1 MTNILVEDLSA
12 VKKKVTFEIPQEKV
26 SELMDAEFRD
36 LKKTVQIKGFRKG
49 KVPLN
54 ILRAY
59 FKSQVEDEA
68 KKKLIEE
75 TFQPGLDEKKINLVS
90 VVKLEPEAI
99 AAGTPFKYTA
109 EIEVTPPI
117 EVKGY
122 KELSLTKYKREVKEE
137 QVNERLERLRERQ
150 ARLTPIPEGRGVTPG
165 DYLVADIK
173 AEVDGQPIPALTVT
187 DYHMELGR
195 EFYLNG
201 FDAKVEGMKPGE
213 SADLS
218 FDLPED
224 FPRKE
229 VAGKSGQFYVTL
241 KEAKERILPALDD
254 EFAKDLGK
262 YESLEEL
269 KEEIRKDVALSLEEQ
284 TKKELEKQ
292 IIDALVAAHEFEIP
306 ESMVESQID
315 TVLDDT
321 RRGLARLGINPDR
334 VPPPTQEHRDQVRP
348 TALRDVK
355 AALILREIADK
366 EGITVSDEDL
376 DEGIRQRA
384 ERVGAS
390 FDYFKDML
398 EKQDMLPS
406 LRSGVLQEKVLTM
419 IQDHATITE
428 QEAPADE
435 EIETEKAE
443 EK

>member
-1 MTNILVEDLSA
+1 MTNILVEDLTA
-12 VKKKVTFEIPQEKV
+12 VRKKVTFEIPQEKV
-26 SELMDAEFRD
+26 SELIDAEFRD

-49 KVPLN
+49 KVPIT

-99 AAGTPFKYTA
+99 AADTPFKYTA

-122 KELSLTKYKREVKEE
+122 KGLSLTKYKREVTEE
-137 QVNERLERLRERQ
+137 QVAERLERLRERQ
-150 ARLTPIPEGRGVTPG
+150 ARLTPVPEGRGVTSG

-173 AEVDGQPIPALTVT
+173 VEVDGEQIPALTVT
-187 DYHMELGR
+187 DYHLELGR

-201 FDAKVEGMKPGE
+201 FDAKIEGMKPGE
-213 SADLS
+213 SDEVS

-229 VAGKSGQFYVTL
+229 LAGKSGRFHVTL
-241 KEAKERILPALDD
+241 KEAKERILPAVDD
-254 EFAKDLGK
+254 EFARDLGK
-262 YESLEEL
+262 YESMEEL
-269 KEEIRKDVALSLEEQ
+269 KAEIRQDIASSLEER

-292 IIDALVAAHEFEIP
+292 IVEAVVAAHEFEVP
-306 ESMVESQID
+306 ETMVESQIN
-315 TVLDDT
+315 TMLDDT

-334 VPPPTQEHRDQVRP
+334 IPPPTQEHRDEARP
-348 TALRDVK
+348 IALRDVK
-355 AALILREIADK
+355 AALILKEIADK

-384 ERVGAS
+384 ERIGAS

-398 EKQDMLPS
+398 ENQDMLPS
-406 LRSGVLQEKVLTM
+406 LRSGLLQEKVLAM
-419 IQDHATITE
+419 IQEHATITE

-435 EIETEKAE
+435 EIEAEKAE
-443 EK
+443 EE

>member
-26 SELMDAEFRD
+26 SELIDAEFRD

-68 KKKLIEE
+68 RKKLIEE

-90 VVKLEPEAI
+90 VVKLEPEAL

-122 KELSLTKYKREVKEE
+122 KELNLTKYKREVKEE
-137 QVNERLERLRERQ
+137 QVSERLERLRERQ
-150 ARLTPIPEGRGVTPG
+150 AKLTPIPEKRGVTTG

-173 AEVDGQPIPALTVT
+173 AEVDGEPIAALTVT

-213 SADLS
+213 SADVS

-229 VAGKSGQFYVTL
+229 LAGKSGQFHVTL

-292 IIDALVAAHEFEIP
+292 IVDALVAAHEFEIP
-306 ESMVESQID
+306 ESMVESQVD

-321 RRGLARLGINPDR
+321 RRGL
-334 VPPPTQEHRDQVRP
+334 
-348 TALRDVK
+348 
-355 AALILREIADK
+355 
-366 EGITVSDEDL
+366 
-376 DEGIRQRA
+376 
-384 ERVGAS
+384 
-390 FDYFKDML
+390 
-398 EKQDMLPS
+398 
-406 LRSGVLQEKVLTM
+406 
-419 IQDHATITE
+419 
-428 QEAPADE
+428 
-435 EIETEKAE
+435 
-443 EK
+443 